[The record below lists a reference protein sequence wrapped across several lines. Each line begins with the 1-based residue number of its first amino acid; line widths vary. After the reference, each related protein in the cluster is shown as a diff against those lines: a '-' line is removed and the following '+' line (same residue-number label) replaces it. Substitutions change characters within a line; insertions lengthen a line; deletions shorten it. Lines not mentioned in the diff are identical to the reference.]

1 MYSYLK
7 QLLRKIIPG
16 KLIFKYEPVLR
27 GILYLFYKG
36 SNFRCNICSKKLRKF
51 IEIPNTDKLCPNCGS
66 SSRDRRLWQVLDSE
80 FLKIRTEILDF
91 SPSRSIYRKLK
102 KTPFISYTS
111 TDLSGDFISEK
122 SFNITDINIGS
133 ESYDLI
139 ICYHVLEHIEND
151 SRAMKELYRVLR
163 KNGTCII
170 QTPFKDG
177 KIYENPSLKTEE
189 ERLKYFGQK
198 DHVRIY
204 SVSGLKERL
213 SNCGFEVDVR
223 KFIEEINN
231 YTGFVENET
240 ILICHKLSNV

>member
-1 MYSYLK
+1 
-7 QLLRKIIPG
+7 
-16 KLIFKYEPVLR
+16 
-27 GILYLFYKG
+27 
-36 SNFRCNICSKKLRKF
+36 
-51 IEIPNTDKLCPNCGS
+51 
-66 SSRDRRLWQVLDSE
+66 
-80 FLKIRTEILDF
+80 
-91 SPSRSIYRKLK
+91 
-102 KTPFISYTS
+102 
-111 TDLSGDFISEK
+111 
-122 SFNITDINIGS
+122 
-133 ESYDLI
+133 
-139 ICYHVLEHIEND
+139 
-151 SRAMKELYRVLR
+151 MKELYRVLR

-223 KFIEEINN
+223 KFIEDINN